1 MISASEQ
8 RAAEPFL
15 DHFGIVPRAPDQDLL
30 WAVGEAFTRLPYEN
44 LTKLIRKH
52 TTAPGACRR
61 RLAGE
66 VVTDHLARGTG
77 GTCFSLTNLFL
88 AVLERVGYRCRPVLC
103 DMKAGPDT
111 HCAVIIDLPEGPHLM
126 DPGYLLQRPLPLRPE
141 GESVRVTPVAEV
153 RVTAVDAGQAFEVRS
168 GGVLRY
174 RMKAAGVTPE
184 QFVARWED
192 SFSWGHLGNLHV
204 SRALE
209 TGYAYLHGHKLR
221 LQRPDGKE
229 TLNVRAD
236 LAGALRERFG
246 IHPDVAA
253 QAWAIVERIQASPEA
268 TP

>member
-1 MISASEQ
+1 MSTASEQ

-15 DHFGIVPRAPDQDLL
+15 DHFGILPRTPDQDLL
-30 WAVGEAFTRLPYEN
+30 WAIGEAFAHLPYEN

-52 TTAPGACRR
+52 TTPTGACRR

-66 VVTDHLARGTG
+66 VVADHLALGTG

-88 AVLERVGYRCRPVLC
+88 AVLERVGYRCRPALC

-126 DPGYLLQRPLPLRPE
+126 DPGYLMHRPLPLHPQ

-153 RVTAVDAGQAFEVRS
+153 RVTAEAQGFAVRT

-174 RMKAAGVTPE
+174 RLKTAAVSPA

-192 SFSWGHLGNLHV
+192 SFTWGHLGNLHA

-221 LQRPDGKE
+221 VQRPDGKE

-236 LAGALRERFG
+236 LDGALRDRFG

-253 QAWAIVERIQASPEA
+253 QARAIVARIQSGGAP
-268 TP
+268 

>member
-1 MISASEQ
+1 MISPAEQ

-15 DHFGIVPRAPDQDLL
+15 DHFRIVPRRPDQDLL
-30 WAVGEAFTRLPYEN
+30 WAVGEAFAALPYEN

-52 TTAPGACRR
+52 TTPPGVCRR
-61 RLAGE
+61 RGAGE
-66 VVTDHLARGTG
+66 VVTDHIALGTG

-88 AVLERVGYRCRPVLC
+88 AVLGRVGYRCRPVLC

-111 HCAVIIDLPEGPHLM
+111 HCAVIIDLPAGPHLM
-126 DPGYLLQRPLPLRPE
+126 DPGYLLHRPLPLPPL
-141 GESVRVTPVAEV
+141 GESVRATPVAEV
-153 RVTAVDAGQAFEVRS
+153 RVAAVDGGAAYAVRT

-174 RMKAAGVTPE
+174 RLKPAVVSPE

-192 SFSWGHLGNLHV
+192 SFDWGHLGNLHV

-221 LQRPDGKE
+221 VQRPDGKE

-236 LAGALRERFG
+236 LDGALRDRFG

-253 QAWAIVERIQASPEA
+253 QARALVARIQSGGAP
-268 TP
+268 